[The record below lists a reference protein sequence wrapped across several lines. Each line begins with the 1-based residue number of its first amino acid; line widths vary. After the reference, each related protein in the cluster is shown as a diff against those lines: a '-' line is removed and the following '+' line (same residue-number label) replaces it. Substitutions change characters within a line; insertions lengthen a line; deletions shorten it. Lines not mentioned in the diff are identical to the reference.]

1 MLFYKQHVVIIIEN
15 FVYLKIGKVGGKIE
29 RVGLNLGT
37 VQNFDT
43 GLCSMIEQTSNVWLI
58 EFVQEVC
65 DKNGKSC
72 SQWVQTIPNYV
83 LLEPTL
89 GENGLAE
96 VNERVVF
103 KQPLVDSYDGVKID
117 WFTID
122 KEVQQSSVAG
132 YSGSSNST
140 LTTVF

>member
-37 VQNFDT
+37 VQNFDA

-72 SQWVQTIPNYV
+72 PQWVQTIPNYV
-83 LLEPTL
+83 LLEPTP

-132 YSGSSNST
+132 YLGSSNST